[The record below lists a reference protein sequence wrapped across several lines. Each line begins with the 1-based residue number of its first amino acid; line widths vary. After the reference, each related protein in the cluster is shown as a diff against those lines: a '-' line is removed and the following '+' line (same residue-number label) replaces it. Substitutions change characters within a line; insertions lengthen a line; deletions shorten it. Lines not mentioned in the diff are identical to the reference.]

1 VDRHWLIAWCV
12 ALFVCGLMAGGYE
25 WLLHEHGYAITVQD
39 DADLWSM
46 EYDKLKSAPNGVA
59 LLGASRTEF
68 GIDPAQLS
76 RELGRPVAMLPVNG
90 TVPLATLRALSQDEH
105 FAGLAVVGMDARGL
119 QRKHWEMQQEYIDH
133 YKKRWTLARR
143 IHRTLLTELQERL
156 VLVRSAFSAVNIA
169 ERFLNHHGMPL
180 RDHIVVRA
188 DRVGFIDYHHPD
200 LAWTHAARVIGL
212 KEYYRDNPPTPPD
225 EWLADLTVVSG
236 WIERIQR
243 RGGRVV
249 FFREPESDESLA
261 LDEANFPRDRYW
273 DAYARIAPAMMI
285 DFRDVPTFLTFALPD
300 TSHIDGSDVPRYT
313 AAFADLLKSRGLAR
327 P

>member
-1 VDRHWLIAWCV
+1 MDRDWLIAWCV
-12 ALFVCGLMAGGYE
+12 ALLACGLMAGGYE
-25 WLLHEHGYAITVQD
+25 WLLRQHGYDITVQD

-46 EYDKLKSAPNGVA
+46 QYDKLKSAPNAVA

-105 FAGLAVVGMDARGL
+105 FTGLVVVGIDARGL
-119 QRKHWEMQQEYIDH
+119 QRKHREMQQDYIDH

-143 IHRTLLTELQERL
+143 IHRALLTELQKRL

-180 RDHIVVRA
+180 RDHTVVRA

-200 LAWTHAARVIGL
+200 LAWTHAKRVFDL
-212 KEYYRDNPPTPPD
+212 KEYYRDNTPVPAD
-225 EWLADLTVVSG
+225 EWLADLAVVSG

-273 DAYARIAPAMMI
+273 DAYARISPAVMV
-285 DFRDVPTFLTFALPD
+285 DFRDVPEFLTFTLPD
-300 TSHIDGSDVPRYT
+300 TSHIDGTDVPRYT
-313 AAFADLLKSRGLAR
+313 AVFATLLKARGLAR
-327 P
+327 

>member
-1 VDRHWLIAWCV
+1 MDRDWLIAWCV
-12 ALFVCGLMAGGYE
+12 ALLACGLMAGGYE
-25 WLLHEHGYAITVQD
+25 WLLRQHGYDITVQD

-46 EYDKLKSAPNGVA
+46 QYDKLKSASNAVA

-76 RELGRPVAMLPVNG
+76 RALGRPVAMLPVNG

-105 FAGLAVVGMDARGL
+105 FSGLAVVGIDARGL

-156 VLVRSAFSAVNIA
+156 VLVRSDFSAVNIA
-169 ERFLNHHGMPL
+169 QRFLNHHGMPL
-180 RDHIVVRA
+180 RDHTVVRA
-188 DRVGFIDYHHPD
+188 DRVGFIDYRHPD
-200 LAWTHAARVIGL
+200 LAWTHAKRVFDL
-212 KEYYRDNPPTPPD
+212 KEYYRDNAPVPAE
-225 EWLADLTVVSG
+225 EWLGDLTVVSE

-243 RGGRVV
+243 RGGRVL

-273 DAYARIAPAMMI
+273 DAYARISPAVMV
-285 DFRDVPTFLTFALPD
+285 DFRDVPEFLTFVLPD
-300 TSHIDGSDVPRYT
+300 TSHIDRTDVPRYT
-313 AAFADLLKSRGLAR
+313 AAFADLLKSRGVAR
-327 P
+327 Q